1 MKGPFQL
8 NDSKRKDD
16 GQPSPRRRLRTG
28 LLVLG
33 SAIFG
38 GVAVVFWNRRTLT
51 KMQEK
56 PNEENRNPREIDE
69 DAIY

>member
-1 MKGPFQL
+1 MKEPFQPD
-8 NDSKRKDD
+8 DSKRKDG
-16 GQPSPRRRLRTG
+16 GQQSPHRRLRTG

-38 GVAVVFWNRRTLT
+38 GVAVVFWNRRTLA

-56 PNEENRNPREIDE
+56 SSEENKNAPKIDE
-69 DAIY
+69 NTIY